1 MSGTTRK
8 YKVTTGTSR
17 QDTNW
22 RVREFTW
29 EQIKKRLGRDNPT
42 SETLAEYQAL
52 PKERRDA
59 IKDCGGFVG
68 GALRGR
74 RRRKDA
80 VICRSLVTLDLD
92 KAEPDFWSDTFMMF
106 CDYAGLVYSTHS
118 YTPEKP
124 RLRLVI
130 PLDRDCTPEEYI
142 AVARKVA
149 EDVGINQMDKSTY
162 QPERLMYYPSH
173 PCDAEWVF
181 EYQDGEPLSVD
192 ETLAR
197 YADWRDVS
205 QYPTADDEDMA
216 VGYEVKHVA
225 DPLEK
230 TGIIG
235 AFNRTYSISEA
246 IDTFLSDIYVPGS
259 AGRYTYVA
267 GSSTNG
273 AIVYNDDTILYSNH
287 ATDPAAGHAQNAYD
301 LVRIHKFGDLDKHWD
316 GNPAHKRPS
325 DKAMADLIAADSE
338 VSATLTRE
346 SVAACEADFAD
357 VEAIDAET
365 GEVLPANKKAPPAA
379 SGEAT
384 EGAESDDGERSIDKL
399 LFERDKRGVPLPTID
414 NFLLVLKYD
423 PMLKNLGMYNRFTR
437 RMEINGIMPWDDID
451 DVRGEGSTW
460 NDADQAGFRFY
471 CEKKYGLKSRDAAK
485 DAVTNYFNKHA
496 YHPVREYLQGL
507 KWDGKRRVETLL
519 IDYLGAEDT
528 EYVRVVTRKM
538 MAAGVKRIM
547 EPGCKWD
554 YMLTLT
560 GAQGIGKSTMFQKL
574 GKGWY
579 DDSLTDVRTKD
590 AYDQIQGVWIVEMA
604 ELTATR
610 RADVE
615 AVKQFISRQV
625 DSYRKAY
632 GEYKNDYPRECIF
645 VGTTN
650 DSAFLVDKTGNRRFW
665 AVDVGKVPPRKSVW
679 DDLTEAEVDQ
689 LWAEAKKLYEKGEQL
704 YLNAHEAKLAEEM
717 QIKHAEDDMLTVEI
731 EDFLETKLPPDWD
744 NPEVWSLSDRCAF
757 WNFTDRGKGARGS
770 DACTERRNVVCIKEI
785 AVEVFGMNDQTV
797 YRSDNKQ
804 LVRDIRRI
812 MDSQSDW
819 EKVDGQVWY
828 GLYGGGRRDVYR
840 RRPKWPLVSK
850 ERYENSPKK
859 G

>member
-1 MSGTTRK
+1 MSERT

-17 QDTNW
+17 FDNNW

-29 EQIKKRLGRDNPT
+29 EQIKQRLSKDNPT
-42 SETLAEYQAL
+42 SETLAEFQAM
-52 PKERRDA
+52 PKEQRDN

-68 GALRGR
+68 GAIRGR
-74 RRRKDA
+74 KRKKDA

-92 KAEPDFWSDTFMMF
+92 NAEQDFWDDTFMLL

-118 YTPEKP
+118 HTTEHP
-124 RLRLVI
+124 RLRLII

-149 EDVGINQMDKSTY
+149 EDVGINQMDKTTY

-173 PCDAEWVF
+173 PVDAAWVF
-181 EYQDGEPLSVD
+181 ESQDGPPLSVD
-192 ETLAR
+192 ATLAR
-197 YADWRDVS
+197 YADWHDVS

-216 VGYEVKHVA
+216 VGYEVKRVA

-230 TGIIG
+230 TGLIG

-246 IDTFLSDIYVPGS
+246 IAKFLPDVYTPGT
-259 AGRYTYVA
+259 AGRYTYCA

-287 ATDPAAGHAQNAYD
+287 ATDPASGHAQNAYD
-301 LVRIHKFGDLDKHWD
+301 LVRIHLFGEQDKHWD
-316 GNPAHKRPS
+316 GNPDHRRPS
-325 DKAMADLIAADSE
+325 DKAMADLISSDAE

-346 SVAACEADFAD
+346 AVASCEEDFAD
-357 VEAIDAET
+357 IEAVVPEK
-365 GEVLPANKKAPPAA
+365 EKATPAA
-379 SGEAT
+379 SDEAT
-384 EGAESDDGERSIDKL
+384 EGAKDERSVDRL
-399 LFERDKRGVPLPTID
+399 TFARDKRGVPLPTID

-423 PMLKNLGMYNRFTR
+423 PMLKNLGRYNAFTK
-437 RMEINGIMPWDDID
+437 RMEVNGPMPWDAIGF
-451 DVRGEGSTW
+451 VRSAGSTW

-471 CEKKYGLKSRDAAK
+471 CEKKYGLKSKESAK
-485 DAVTNYFNKHA
+485 DAVTNYFNKNT
-496 YHPVREYLQGL
+496 YHPVRQYLQGL
-507 KWDGKRRVETLL
+507 KWDRKKRVETLL

-528 EYVRVVTRKM
+528 EYVRVVTRKTLV
-538 MAAGVKRIM
+538 AGVKRIM

-560 GAQGIGKSTMFQKL
+560 GTQGIGKSTMFQKL
-574 GKGWY
+574 GHGWY
-579 DDSLTDVRTKD
+579 DDSLTNVQTKD

-665 AVDVGKVPPRKSVW
+665 AVDVGRIRPRRSVW
-679 DDLTEAEVDQ
+679 DDLTESEVDQ
-689 LWAEAKKLYEKGEQL
+689 IWAEAMNIYKAGEQL
-704 YLNAHEAKLAEEM
+704 YLNAHESKLAEMM
-717 QIKHAEDDMLTVEI
+717 QARHSEDDMLTSEI
-731 EDFLETKLPPDWD
+731 EDFLETRLPFNWNDGT
-744 NPEVWSLSDRCAF
+744 VWSIADRRAF
-757 WNFTDRGKGARGS
+757 WMH
-770 DACTERRNVVCIKEI
+770 ERREEGTRGDAKCNEQRTTVCLKEI
-785 AVEVFGMNDQTV
+785 ACEVFGMKEEALTRPDG
-797 YRSDNKQ
+797 KA
-804 LVRDIRRI
+804 LIRDIRRV
-812 MDSQSDW
+812 MDHEPLWDRY
-819 EKVDGQVWY
+819 DGQKRY
-828 GLYGGGRRDVYR
+828 GIYGGGRRDIYYR
-840 RRPKWPLVSK
+840 VGSDDDP
-850 ERYENSPKK
+850 EM
-859 G
+859 GG

>member
-1 MSGTTRK
+1 MIERR
-8 YKVTTGTSR
+8 YKITTGTSR
-17 QDTNW
+17 FDTNW

-29 EQIKKRLGRDNPT
+29 EQIKKRLAKDNPT
-42 SETLAEYQAL
+42 SETLAEFQQM
-52 PKERRDA
+52 PKEQRDK

-68 GALRGR
+68 GAIRGR
-74 RRRKDA
+74 KRKKEA

-92 KAEPDFWSDTFMMF
+92 NAEQDFWSDTFMLM

-118 YTPEKP
+118 HTPEHP
-124 RLRLVI
+124 RLRLII

-149 EDVGINQMDKSTY
+149 EDVGINQMDKTTY
-162 QPERLMYYPSH
+162 QVERLMYYPSR
-173 PCDAEWVF
+173 PCDGERVY
-181 EYQDGEPLSVD
+181 EYQDGPPLSVD
-192 ETLAR
+192 DTLAR

-216 VGYEVKHVA
+216 VGYEVKRVA

-230 TGIIG
+230 TGLIG
-235 AFNRTYSISEA
+235 AFNRTYTISEA
-246 IDTFLSDIYVPGS
+246 IDKFLPDVYTPGS
-259 AGRYTYVA
+259 QGRYTYCA

-301 LVRIHKFGDLDKHWD
+301 LVRIHLFGDRDAHWD
-316 GNPAHKRPS
+316 GNPDHRRPS
-325 DKAMADLIAADSE
+325 DKAMADLISADPE
-338 VSATLTRE
+338 VSATMTRE
-346 SVAACEADFAD
+346 SAESCEADFAD
-357 VEAIDAET
+357 VDAVVPEI
-365 GEVLPANKKAPPAA
+365 KKDPPAA
-379 SGEAT
+379 SSEAT
-384 EGAESDDGERSIDKL
+384 EGGDSGEESSEGDGDERSVDKL
-399 LFERDKRGVPLPTID
+399 VFQRDKRGVPLPTID
-414 NFLLVLKYD
+414 NFLLVLRYD
-423 PMLKNLGMYNRFTR
+423 PMLKNIGMYNRFTR
-437 RMEINGIMPWDDID
+437 RMEINGVMPWDDID

-471 CEKKYGLKSRDAAK
+471 CEKKYGLRSRDAAK
-485 DAVTNYFNKHA
+485 DAVTNYYNKHA
-496 YHPVREYLQGL
+496 YHPVRDYLLGL
-507 KWDGKRRVETLL
+507 KWDRKKRVETLL

-538 MAAGVKRIM
+538 MTAGVKRIM

-560 GAQGIGKSTMFQKL
+560 GAQGIGKSTLFSKL

-579 DDSLTDVRTKD
+579 DDSLTNVQTKD

-665 AVDVGKVPPRKSVW
+665 AVDVGKSAPRKSVW
-679 DDLTEAEVDQ
+679 DDLSDYEVDQ
-689 LWAEAKKLYEKGEQL
+689 MWAEAKRLYENGEQL
-704 YLNAHEAKLAEEM
+704 YLNAHESKLAEEM
-717 QIKHAEDDMLTVEI
+717 QIKHAEDDMLTAEI
-731 EDFLETKLPPDWD
+731 EDFLSTKLPPDWEED
-744 NPEVWSLSDRCAF
+744 NEWSIADRRAF
-757 WNFTDRGKGARGS
+757 WQFTDRGKGKRG
-770 DACTERRNVVCIKEI
+770 DAACTEQRTHVCIKEI
-785 AVEVFGMNDQTV
+785 AVEVFGINEQAV
-797 YRSDNKQ
+797 YKPDNKQ
-804 LVRDIRRI
+804 LIRDIRRI
-812 MDSQSDW
+812 MDGQTDW
-819 EKVDGQVWY
+819 KKVEGQVSY
-828 GLYGGGRRDVYR
+828 GIYGGGRRDVYTR
-840 RRPKWPLVSK
+840 KLWW
-850 ERYENSPKK
+850 KK
-859 G
+859 STVE

>member
-29 EQIKKRLGRDNPT
+29 DQIKKRLGRDNPT
-42 SETLAEYQAL
+42 SETLAEYQAM

-192 ETLAR
+192 DTLAR
-197 YADWRDVS
+197 YADWHDVS

-357 VEAIDAET
+357 VEAIEAPAE
-365 GEVLPANKKAPPAA
+365 EPAGQIKKTPSSAPD
-379 SGEAT
+379 EA
-384 EGAESDDGERSIDKL
+384 EERVEDIV
-399 LFERDKRGVPLPTID
+399 FERDKQGRPLPTID
-414 NFLLVLKYD
+414 NFLKVLKQD
-423 PMLKNLGMYNRFTR
+423 PLLKNIGQYNEFTK
-437 RMEINGIMPWDDID
+437 RMEVNGIMPWNSPG
-451 DVRGEGSTW
+451 DVRRPGSPW
-460 NDADQAGFRFY
+460 NDSDQSGFRYY
-471 CEKKYGLKSRDAAK
+471 CERKYGLRSRDAAK
-485 DAVTNYFNKHA
+485 DAVTNYYNKHA

-507 KWDGKRRVETLL
+507 KWDGKKRAEKLF

-528 EYVRVVTRKM
+528 EYVRTVTRKM
-538 MAAGVKRIM
+538 MTAGVARIM
-547 EPGCKWD
+547 RPGCKWD

-560 GAQGIGKSTMFQKL
+560 GAQGIGKSTLFRKL

-579 DDSLTDVRTKD
+579 DDSLTNVSNKD

-632 GEYKNDYPRECIF
+632 GEFKNDYPRECIF

-650 DSAFLVDKTGNRRFW
+650 DDAFLVDKTGNRRFW
-665 AVDVGKVPPRKSVW
+665 AVEVGRDKPRKSVW
-679 DDLTEAEVDQ
+679 DDLTSDEVDQ
-689 LWAEAKKLYEKGEQL
+689 MWAEAKRWYERGEEL
-704 YLNAHEAKLAEEM
+704 FLGADMARMAAEV
-717 QIKHAEDDMLTVEI
+717 QRRHSEDDAMTGEV
-731 EDFLETKLPPDWD
+731 EDFLDMMLPDDWYTD
-744 NPEVWSLSDRCAF
+744 WTLSDR
-757 WNFTDRGKGARGS
+757 RGFRDFLDVKVKRGS
-770 DACTERRNVVCIKEI
+770 SECTRQRTRVCVKEI
-785 AVEVFGMNDQTV
+785 ALEVFGMREDSIFKPDGKAMT
-797 YRSDNKQ
+797 
-804 LVRDIRRI
+804 RDIRKI
-812 MDSQSDW
+812 MDRMEGWAMYD
-819 EKVDGQVWY
+819 KPMRVGQY
-828 GLYGGGRRDVYR
+828 GTVRRVYYRIGSADDPAVSGG
-840 RRPKWPLVSK
+840 
-850 ERYENSPKK
+850 E
-859 G
+859 